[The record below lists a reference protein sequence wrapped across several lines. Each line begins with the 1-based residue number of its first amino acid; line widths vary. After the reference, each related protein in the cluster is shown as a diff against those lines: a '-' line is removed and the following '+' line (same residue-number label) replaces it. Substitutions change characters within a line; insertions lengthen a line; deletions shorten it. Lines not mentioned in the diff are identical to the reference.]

1 MRSNTMLKLIL
12 LLMISML
19 CFWNSLLS
27 QSSWVVSKH
36 DDGIKV
42 YLKDT
47 EGNPFK
53 RFKVETIFDTD
64 YKTVLAVLLD
74 VKNIPTYYEMIVDV
88 QDIKEIS
95 PQQATYTLFFDFP
108 WPIKDR
114 FSRVES
120 QVNVEKDGSVVVLT
134 NGISGEIKPK
144 LIQVSEMESIWVLK
158 KGKDRTTEIM
168 HTGFMDPGGKVPAW
182 LAKKQTT
189 KNPFRSIQ
197 RMRDRF
203 KHYEGIQVPF

>member
-1 MRSNTMLKLIL
+1 
-12 LLMISML
+12 MISML
-19 CFWNSLLS
+19 CFWNTALS

-47 EGNPFK
+47 EGNRFK
-53 RFKVETIFDTD
+53 SFKVETIFDAD
-64 YKTVLAVLLD
+64 YETVLAVLLD

-95 PQQATYTLFFDFP
+95 PQEATYTLFFDFP
-108 WPIKDR
+108 WPVKDR
-114 FSRVES
+114 YSLVESRVD
-120 QVNVEKDGSVVVLT
+120 VKRDGSIVVST
-134 NGISGEIKPK
+134 NGVKGDLKPK
-144 LIQVSEMESIWVLK
+144 LVQVDEMKSIWVLK
-158 KGKDRTTEIM
+158 KGKNKTTEVM

-182 LAKKQTT
+182 LSKKKTT

-203 KHYEGIQVPF
+203 KHYEGIQVPFLE